1 MRTCFSLDLAVIGC
15 KVSHRSVEV
24 VKQAFDNLRPSLNIS
39 ADITVKNV
47 SPTEA
52 RSYLLANSPRFCVL
66 IVDADTV
73 QDAYKE
79 LPIRREEFELLL
91 TTAANNVGKTVVLP
105 LSPLLKSKK
114 STKLP
119 FCLWRHVD
127 EAQSGGSCVIP

>member
-1 MRTCFSLDLAVIGC
+1 MRTFLSLDLAVIGC
-15 KVSHRSVEV
+15 KVSYRSVQV
-24 VKQAFDNLRPSLNIS
+24 VKEVFDNLRPSLNIS
-39 ADITVKNV
+39 TDITVKNF

-66 IVDADTV
+66 IVDAATV
-73 QDAYKE
+73 QDAYEK
-79 LPIRREEFELLL
+79 LPIRREEYDILL
-91 TTAANNVGKTVVLP
+91 TTAANSVGKTV
-105 LSPLLKSKK
+105 SPLLKNKK

>member
-1 MRTCFSLDLAVIGC
+1 MRTCLSLDLAVIGC
-15 KVSHRSVEV
+15 KVSHRSVAV

-73 QDAYKE
+73 QDAYEE
-79 LPIRREEFELLL
+79 LPIRRGEYELLL

-105 LSPLLKSKK
+105 LSPLLKNKK

-119 FCLWRHVD
+119 FCFWRHVD